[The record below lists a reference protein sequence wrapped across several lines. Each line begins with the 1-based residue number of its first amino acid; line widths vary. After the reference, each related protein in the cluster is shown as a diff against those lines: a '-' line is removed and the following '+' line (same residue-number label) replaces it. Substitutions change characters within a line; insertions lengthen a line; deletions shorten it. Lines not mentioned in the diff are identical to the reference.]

1 MNNRFGEL
9 IKKAEILEINFL
21 QEMGIETIGKYPEV
35 ENHIDKMI
43 DILIEKNDDLRDVEE
58 LEQDLED
65 KTNAIDSASCTLYK
79 LKKVVESMR
88 KSDMKTTLLS
98 YIEDMEMDLW

>member
-98 YIEDMEMDLW
+98 YIEDMEMDL